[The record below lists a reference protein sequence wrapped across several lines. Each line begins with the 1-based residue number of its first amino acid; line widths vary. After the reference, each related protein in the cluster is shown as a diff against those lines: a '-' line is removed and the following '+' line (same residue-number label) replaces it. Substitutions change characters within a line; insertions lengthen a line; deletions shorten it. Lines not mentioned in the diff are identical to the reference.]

1 MAKNNVSLKLTNYGL
16 NKVMGSGA
24 NTTFKYF
31 SLSDMNEIY
40 YIDQKPNLSDIMN
53 ITGSKNLFTARKS
66 CNDAVPTVAQ
76 VSPPTNEEVLRT
88 EERWVTNFYKTNC
101 ETGDYDKTNLDL
113 TINLHEYFSWL
124 ETVSG
129 ESGYTESLQTSLKLI
144 EGVYLIKQ
152 KQNFVDKTWS
162 NVDTTNR
169 FVTSYEFLTEEDK
182 NNYLK
187 FNSKYIISE
196 GNKLKQV
203 DKSFDRF
210 YSTLLLG
217 FGNNVEGGRYLEGHN
232 SYVTFAPPQFGYVVN
247 GTTNF
252 ITLGDMKS
260 TDSYKEIRP
269 AVILG
274 KNNNDLY
281 YLKEPSSFKTTDING
296 FMGQAIWGY
305 CNNKGLPLINGL
317 INKTKNHIEFYFK
330 ETSFNKWESNINLKM
345 VFGGNNDVDIIGG
358 NIRYNFVYDKTATI
372 IGYDNIIVIN

>member
-16 NKVMGSGA
+16 NKVMSNGA

-40 YIDQKPNLSDIMN
+40 YVSEKPNLSDIMN

-66 CNDAVPTVAQ
+66 CNDAIPTKAE
-76 VSPPTNEEVLRT
+76 VSPPTNEQMLKT
-88 EERWVTNFYKTNC
+88 EERWVTHFFKSNC
-101 ETGDYDKTNLDL
+101 GTGDYDETNLDL
-113 TINLHEYFSWL
+113 TINLHEYFGWL
-124 ETVSG
+124 ESVSSG
-129 ESGYTESLQTSLKLI
+129 TGYTESLETSLKLI
-144 EGVYLIKQ
+144 EGVYLVKQ
-152 KQNFVDKTWS
+152 QQNFVDKSWS
-162 NVDTTNR
+162 NIDTTSR

-182 NNYLK
+182 NNYVN
-187 FNSKYIISE
+187 FGSKYI
-196 GNKLKQV
+196 NKTNQGVTQV

-217 FGNNVEGGRYLEGHN
+217 FGNNIEGGRYLEGHN
-232 SYVTFAPPQFGYVVN
+232 SYLTFAAPQFGYVVN

-252 ITLGDMKS
+252 ITMENMAS

-274 KNNNDLY
+274 KNPNDLY
-281 YLKEPSSFKTTDING
+281 YLKEPSTFKTTDING

-305 CNNKGLPLINGL
+305 CNKNGLPLIDGM

-330 ETSFNKWESNINLKM
+330 ETSFNKWESNINLRLI
-345 VFGGNNDVDIIGG
+345 FGENTDLNVVGG
-358 NIRYNFVYDKTATI
+358 NIRYYFVYDANATLS
-372 IGYDNIIVIN
+372 GYNNIIKIN